1 LGRGDFGLP
10 ALRRAAPSGTPAP
23 RPEAPIPRDPKTAGL
38 LYALGAYLVW
48 GLSPIYFKA
57 VSAAS
62 PPEILSW
69 RVVGSVAFLG
79 GLVALS
85 GRSREV
91 RSSLADPRR
100 LAIFVATTL
109 LISSNWIVYIWSVN
123 SGHILEASLG
133 YYVNPLVNVLLG
145 VVFLREALN
154 GRQIAAV
161 ALAAAGV
168 LYLVAAVGRLPWIS
182 LWLATTFGL
191 YGLLRKKAR
200 IDAVLGLLVE
210 TSLLAPVAVLHLGWL
225 AARGEGRF
233 GASWSLSALLL
244 AAGVITAVPL
254 IWFTLGVHRLRL
266 STMGFLQYLGP
277 SLQLA
282 LAVWVYG
289 EPFTRA
295 QAVTFAFVWA
305 SLAVYSWDAIVQ
317 ARRGAATVP
326 AVEPFD

>member
-1 LGRGDFGLP
+1 V
-10 ALRRAAPSGTPAP
+10 
-23 RPEAPIPRDPKTAGL
+23 GL

-48 GLSPIYFKA
+48 GLSPVYFKS

-79 GLVALS
+79 GLVLLS
-85 GRSREV
+85 GRATEAWGTLR
-91 RSSLADPRR
+91 DPRR
-100 LAIFVATTL
+100 LATFVATTL
-109 LISSNWIVYIWSVN
+109 LISSNWILYIWSVN

-145 VVFLREALN
+145 VVFLGEALN
-154 GRQIAAV
+154 QRQALAV
-161 ALAAAGV
+161 GLAAAGV
-168 LYLVAAVGRLPWIS
+168 LYLVVAIGHLPWIS
-182 LWLATTFGL
+182 LTLAGTFGL

-210 TSLLAPVAVLHLGWL
+210 TSLLAPLAAGFLAWL
-225 AARGEGRF
+225 AARGQGRF
-233 GASWSLSALLL
+233 GTSWSLSALLL

-254 IWFTLGVHRLRL
+254 IWFTLGIHRLRL

-277 SLQLA
+277 TLQFL
-282 LAVWVYG
+282 LAVAVYG
-289 EPFTRA
+289 EPFTKA

-305 SLAVYSWDAIVQ
+305 SLAIYSWDAIVQ
-317 ARRGAATVP
+317 ARRGAAAVP

>member
-1 LGRGDFGLP
+1 M
-10 ALRRAAPSGTPAP
+10 
-23 RPEAPIPRDPKTAGL
+23 GL

-48 GLSPIYFKA
+48 GLSPVYFKS

-79 GLVALS
+79 GLVLLS
-85 GRSREV
+85 GRATEAWGTLR
-91 RSSLADPRR
+91 DPRR
-100 LAIFVATTL
+100 LATFVATTL
-109 LISSNWIVYIWSVN
+109 LISSNWILYIWSVN

-145 VVFLREALN
+145 VVFLGEALN
-154 GRQIAAV
+154 QRQALAV
-161 ALAAAGV
+161 GLAAAGV
-168 LYLVAAVGRLPWIS
+168 LYLVVAIGHLPWIS
-182 LWLATTFGL
+182 LTLAGTFGL

-210 TSLLAPVAVLHLGWL
+210 TSLLAPLAAGFLAWL
-225 AARGEGRF
+225 AARGQGRF
-233 GASWSLSALLL
+233 GTSWSLSALLL

-254 IWFTLGVHRLRL
+254 IWFTLGIHRLRL

-277 SLQLA
+277 TLQFL
-282 LAVWVYG
+282 LAVAVYG
-289 EPFTRA
+289 EPFTKA

-305 SLAVYSWDAIVQ
+305 SLAIYSWDAIVQ
-317 ARRGAATVP
+317 ARRGAAAVP